1 MNNTIGESALR
12 TINFKETLEKLVDIP
27 IILEDERLTT
37 KIAHQALIEGS
48 NMSRG
53 KRKKIIDGQSAI
65 IILQSYLD
73 KRR

>member
-1 MNNTIGESALR
+1 MQNILL
-12 TINFKETLEKLVDIP
+12 LEKLVDIP